1 MFVGKH
7 RVPASTS
14 STQPRSA
21 FGEPPTNVP
30 LFEGF
35 DGNYRDDAGRRVGD
49 MGFVPPCY
57 DDRYRDAKGRRPGQA
72 GFESPRTE
80 PDVHLA
86 WRARWHALQNLCTQ
100 KKE

>member
-1 MFVGKH
+1 M
-7 RVPASTS
+7 
-14 STQPRSA
+14 
-21 FGEPPTNVP
+21 P

-86 WRARWHALQNLCTQ
+86 LGERDGMLCRICAH
-100 KKE
+100 KRKSSLFFLR